1 MRDDK
6 IRPIVGLDIGSTG
19 LRAAQLGW
27 DRKAGAYRVERI
39 ADQDLPPGIV
49 EHGVPV
55 DTRQLAKAL
64 KRLWRAGRFR
74 TRHVVVGVPD
84 STLLTRQVDLPWMPP
99 TDFAAALRYQVEDV
113 LPVDPQTAA
122 LGYHVLA
129 EVPSEGEAA
138 GSNDNNRILL
148 VSGDRTAMENLADVL
163 RRGGLQVDSAD
174 STALALMRADQNG
187 VLRDGTGVRAIA
199 DLGASHLTVSVMDN
213 GQPVLLRSIAD
224 IGGAAATAQIA
235 DKLDLP
241 IAEAED
247 LKRRIGLNG
256 PPPEVA
262 PLPESS
268 VFGALPSTGA
278 RQLDERA
285 EVVMGVLNSWATTV
299 VSELRNSLDY
309 YRRATPSSTITRLTL
324 VGRGMDLDGMTERV
338 ATQITVPL
346 TKRGPFLGLEAVK
359 SASKHIPGDTR
370 MAAAVG
376 LAMGRPR

>member
-1 MRDDK
+1 MKDDK
-6 IRPIVGLDIGSTG
+6 LRPIVGLDIGSTG
-19 LRAAQLGW
+19 LRAAQLRW
-27 DRKAGAYRVERI
+27 DRKAGAYRVDRI
-39 ADQDLPPGIV
+39 AHQDLPPGVV

-55 DTRQLAKAL
+55 ETRELAKAL

-74 TRHVVVGVPD
+74 TRRVVVGVPD

-99 TDFAAALRYQVEDV
+99 ADFAAALRFQVEDV

-129 EVPSEGEAA
+129 EVPGAGEAA
-138 GSNDNNRILL
+138 GSNDSNRILL
-148 VSGDRTAMENLADVL
+148 VSGDRAAMESLADVL
-163 RRGGLQVDSAD
+163 RRGGLQAMSAD

-187 VLRDGTGVRAIA
+187 VLRDGGGVRAIA
-199 DLGASHLTVSVMDN
+199 DLGASHLTVSIMEN
-213 GQPVLLRSIAD
+213 GQPVLVRAIANV
-224 IGGAAATAQIA
+224 GGAAATAQIA

-241 IAEAED
+241 LAEAEEM
-247 LKRRIGLNG
+247 KRRIGLNG

-278 RQLDERA
+278 RQLDQRA
-285 EVVMGVLNSWATTV
+285 EVVMGVLSSWATTV

-309 YRRATPSSTITRLTL
+309 YRRATPNSTISRLTL
-324 VGRGMDLDGMTERV
+324 VGRGVDLDGMTERIS
-338 ATQITVPL
+338 TQIPVPL
-346 TKRGPFLGLEAVK
+346 SKRGPLLGIEAGK
-359 SASKHIPGDTR
+359 SATKNLPGDTR

>member
-6 IRPIVGLDIGSTG
+6 IRPVVGLDIGTTG
-19 LRAAQLGW
+19 LRAAQLTW
-27 DRKAGAYRVERI
+27 DRKIGAYRVDRI
-39 ADQDLPPGIV
+39 AHQDLPPGVV
-49 EHGVPV
+49 EHGVPA
-55 DTRQLAKAL
+55 DSAALAKAL

-74 TRHVVVGVPD
+74 TRRVVVGVPD

-99 TDFAAALRYQVEDV
+99 TDFAAALRFQVEDV

-129 EVPSEGEAA
+129 EVPGEGEAA
-138 GSNDNNRILL
+138 GANDNNRILL
-148 VSGDRTAMENLADVL
+148 VSGDRSAMESLAEVL
-163 RRGGLQVDSAD
+163 RRGGLEASAAD

-187 VLRDGTGVRAIA
+187 VLRDTGGVRAIA

-224 IGGAAATAQIA
+224 VGGAAATAQIA

-241 IAEAED
+241 LHEAEE

-278 RQLDERA
+278 RQLDARA

-309 YRRATPSSTITRLTL
+309 YRRATPNSTIQRLTL
-324 VGRGMDLDGMTERV
+324 VGRGIDLDGMTERIS
-338 ATQITVPL
+338 TQITVPL
-346 TKRGPFLGLEAVK
+346 TKRGPLLGLEPGRAAAK
-359 SASKHIPGDTR
+359 SIPADTS

-376 LAMGRPR
+376 LGMARPR